1 MATFSLENFGCRAT
15 EADAAAMRRALRSA
29 GWTMLEQHASAD
41 VVVLNTCTVTSAA
54 DSQARDAVRKIHRA
68 NPAARILVTGC
79 YAQRAPED
87 LAQLPGVSWVVG
99 NSHQTEIPRLLR
111 ELAAPGAGVPFAAR
125 SVANSSSESA
135 EPAPARDF
143 VPLATLDT
151 EPMSLARGPA
161 KILTGDIFAQTSM
174 QVSPLEGI
182 PADRTRPILKIQDG
196 CNNRCSY
203 CVIPFVRGRS
213 RSLPPEEVLQETRN
227 LIDAGAKEIVLS
239 GINLGSY
246 GRDLAP
252 RVELADLVRRILN
265 ETALEQLRFS
275 SIEPQDVTEDFVAL
289 VAASPRIAPH
299 FHVPLQSGSDRILR
313 AMHRWYRAAHYAE
326 RIHLIRRALPDAAI
340 GADVIA
346 GFPGETDE
354 DFAATFDFIA
364 RLPFTYLHVFSFSAR
379 PGTKA
384 ADLGAPVSL
393 AVTRDRARALRAL
406 GQQKAAAFREL
417 QAGTKCARA
426 HAGARR
432 RHLDRSFDRELSES
446 ASGRPPPRECLVRSA
461 HQLRAGS
468 SGARRSAQFSKIT
481 SASARF
487 PLCVI
492 VSEMFFTPSRAANS
506 PATPCSRSEGLPL
519 GSRITSISRQR
530 MPDRQPVPSAFIAAS
545 FAANRPA

>member
-15 EADAAAMRRALRSA
+15 EADAAAMRRVLRSA
-29 GWTMLEQHASAD
+29 GWTMLDQHASAD

-68 NPAARILVTGC
+68 NPTARILVTGC

-87 LAQLPGVSWVVG
+87 VAQLPGVAWVVG
-99 NSHQTEIPRLLR
+99 NSHQTEIPRLLS
-111 ELAAPGAGVPFAAR
+111 ELCAPDAETLSAAGSAADVR
-125 SVANSSSESA
+125 HESEDSASV
-135 EPAPARDF
+135 RDF

-161 KILTGDIFAQTSM
+161 KILTGDIFAQTVM
-174 QVSPLEGI
+174 QASPLEDSARV

-203 CVIPFVRGRS
+203 CVIPFVRGLS
-213 RSLPPEEVLQETRN
+213 RSLPPNQVLEETRK
-227 LIDAGAKEIVLS
+227 LIAAGAKEIVLS
-239 GINLGSY
+239 GINLGAY
-246 GRDLAP
+246 GRDLSP
-252 RVELADLVRRILN
+252 RVELADLVRRVLDQT
-265 ETALEQLRFS
+265 ELEQLRFS
-275 SIEPQDVTEDFVAL
+275 SIEPQDITEDFVAL

-326 RIHLIRRALPDAAI
+326 RVQLIRTALPDAAI

-354 DFAATFDFIA
+354 DFAATFDFIT

-384 ADLGAPVSL
+384 ADLGAPVSP

-406 GQQKAAAFREL
+406 GQQKTAAFRQL
-417 QAGTKCARA
+417 NAGRT
-426 HAGARR
+426 
-432 RHLDRSFDRELSES
+432 
-446 ASGRPPPRECLVRSA
+446 
-461 HQLRAGS
+461 LRALTL
-468 SGARRSAQFSKIT
+468 ARGGDTWTEALTGNYLKVRVDG
-481 SASARF
+481 R
-487 PLCVI
+487 
-492 VSEMFFTPSRAANS
+492 
-506 PATPCSRSEGLPL
+506 
-519 GSRITSISRQR
+519 
-530 MPDRQPVPSAFIAAS
+530 
-545 FAANRPA
+545 RPANVWCEARISPQHETAEREELLSSRR

>member
-29 GWTMLEQHASAD
+29 GWTLLEQHTSSD
-41 VVVLNTCTVTSAA
+41 VVVLNTCTVTAAA

-87 LAQLPGVSWVVG
+87 IAQLPGVSWVVG
-99 NSHQTEIPRLLR
+99 NSQQTEIPRLLR
-111 ELAAPGAGVPFAAR
+111 ELFASDADTALAAGPD
-125 SVANSSSESA
+125 ANFSLES
-135 EPAPARDF
+135 PDHAPARDF
-143 VPLATLDT
+143 VPLAILDT

-161 KILTGDIFAQTSM
+161 KILTGDIFAQTTM
-174 QVSPLEGI
+174 EVSPLEGI

-213 RSLPPEEVLQETRN
+213 RSLPPDEVLAETRK
-227 LIDAGAKEIVLS
+227 LVAAGAKEIVLS

-252 RVELADLVRRILN
+252 RVDLADLVRRILN

-275 SIEPQDVTEDFVAL
+275 SIEPQDITEDFVAL
-289 VAASPRIAPH
+289 VTASPRIAAH

-326 RIHLIRRALPDAAI
+326 RIQLIRTALPDAAI

-384 ADLGAPVSL
+384 ADLGAPVSP

-406 GQQKAAAFREL
+406 GQQKVAAFREL
-417 QAGTKCARA
+417 
-426 HAGARR
+426 HAGRIVRALTLARGGDTWTEALTGNYLKVR
-432 RHLDRSFDRELSES
+432 VKGCWSANQWCEARVES
-446 ASGRPPPRECLVRSA
+446 AKE
-461 HQLRAGS
+461 
-468 SGARRSAQFSKIT
+468 
-481 SASARF
+481 
-487 PLCVI
+487 
-492 VSEMFFTPSRAANS
+492 N
-506 PATPCSRSEGLPL
+506 
-519 GSRITSISRQR
+519 
-530 MPDRQPVPSAFIAAS
+530 AAS
-545 FAANRPA
+545 GELLSSRR

>member
-1 MATFSLENFGCRAT
+1 MNTFSLENFGCRAT

-29 GWTMLEQHASAD
+29 GWTMLDQHASAD

-87 LAQLPGVSWVVG
+87 LARLPGVSWVVG

-111 ELAAPGAGVPFAAR
+111 ELFASGAMTAAATA
-125 SVANSSSESA
+125 VADTFSESSHRPLA
-135 EPAPARDF
+135 QDF
-143 VPLATLDT
+143 VPLAILDT

-161 KILTGDIFAQTSM
+161 KILTGDIFAQTAM
-174 QVSPLEGI
+174 QVSPLEDSAGV

-213 RSLPPEEVLQETRN
+213 RSLPPNEVLGETRK
-227 LIDAGAKEIVLS
+227 LVASGAKEIVLS

-246 GRDLAP
+246 GRDLTR
-252 RVELADLVRRILN
+252 RVELAHLVQRILN

-289 VAASPRIAPH
+289 VAESPRIAPH
-299 FHVPLQSGSDRILR
+299 FHVPLQSGSDVILR
-313 AMHRWYRAAHYAE
+313 SMHRWYRAAHYAE
-326 RIHLIRRALPDAAI
+326 RIQLIRSALPDAAI

-354 DFAATFDFIA
+354 DFNATFDFIT

-384 ADLGAPVSL
+384 AGLGSPVSL

-406 GQQKAAAFREL
+406 GQQKSAAFRES
-417 QAGTKCARA
+417 QAGRTVRALTLARGGDTWTEA
-426 HAGARR
+426 LTGNYLKVRV
-432 RHLDRSFDRELSES
+432 E
-446 ASGRPPPRECLVRSA
+446 GR
-461 HQLRAGS
+461 
-468 SGARRSAQFSKIT
+468 
-481 SASARF
+481 
-487 PLCVI
+487 
-492 VSEMFFTPSRAANS
+492 RAANLWCEARIS
-506 PATPCSRSEGLPL
+506 SAREATEPEAVLSSR
-519 GSRITSISRQR
+519 R
-530 MPDRQPVPSAFIAAS
+530 
-545 FAANRPA
+545 

>member
-29 GWTMLEQHASAD
+29 GWTMLDQHASAD

-79 YAQRAPED
+79 YAQRAPDD

-99 NSHQTEIPRLLR
+99 NSHQTEIPQLLR
-111 ELAAPGAGVPFAAR
+111 ELFASGAMTAAATA
-125 SVANSSSESA
+125 VADTFSESSHRPLA
-135 EPAPARDF
+135 QDF
-143 VPLATLDT
+143 VPLAILDT

-161 KILTGDIFAQTSM
+161 KILTGDIFAQTAM
-174 QVSPLEGI
+174 QVSPLEDSAGV

-213 RSLPPEEVLQETRN
+213 RSLSPNEVLGETRK
-227 LIDAGAKEIVLS
+227 LVASGAKEIVLS

-246 GRDLAP
+246 GRDLTR
-252 RVELADLVRRILN
+252 RVELAHLVQRILN

-289 VAASPRIAPH
+289 VAESPRIAPH
-299 FHVPLQSGSDRILR
+299 FHVPLQSGSDRMLR

-326 RIHLIRRALPDAAI
+326 RIQLIRSALPDAAI

-354 DFAATFDFIA
+354 DFNATFDFIT

-384 ADLGAPVSL
+384 AGLGSPVSL

-406 GQQKAAAFREL
+406 GQQKSAAFRES
-417 QAGTKCARA
+417 QAGRTVRALTLARGGDTWTEA
-426 HAGARR
+426 LTGNYLKVRV
-432 RHLDRSFDRELSES
+432 E
-446 ASGRPPPRECLVRSA
+446 GR
-461 HQLRAGS
+461 
-468 SGARRSAQFSKIT
+468 
-481 SASARF
+481 
-487 PLCVI
+487 
-492 VSEMFFTPSRAANS
+492 RAANLWCEARIS
-506 PATPCSRSEGLPL
+506 SAQEAAEPEAVLSSR
-519 GSRITSISRQR
+519 R
-530 MPDRQPVPSAFIAAS
+530 
-545 FAANRPA
+545 

>member
-15 EADAAAMRRALRSA
+15 EADAAAMRRALRAA
-29 GWTMLEQHASAD
+29 GWTILDRHESAD

-87 LAQLPGVSWVVG
+87 LAQLPGVFWVVG

-111 ELAAPGAGVPFAAR
+111 ESFAPEASGTAGSAATLLCESPAGAG
-125 SVANSSSESA
+125 
-135 EPAPARDF
+135 ARDF
-143 VPLATLDT
+143 VPLATLGS
-151 EPMSLARGPA
+151 EAMSLARGPA
-161 KILTGDIFAQTSM
+161 KILTGDIFAQTVM

-203 CVIPFVRGRS
+203 CIIPFVRGRS
-213 RSLPPEEVLQETRN
+213 RSLPPDGVVEETRK
-227 LIDAGAKEIVLS
+227 LVAAGAKEIVLS

-246 GRDLAP
+246 GRDLVP
-252 RVELADLVRRILN
+252 RVELAGLVRRILN
-265 ETALEQLRFS
+265 ETTLEQVRFS

-289 VAASPRIAPH
+289 VATSPRIAPH
-299 FHVPLQSGSDRILR
+299 FHVPLQSGSDRILH

-326 RIHLIRRALPDAAI
+326 RIQLIRSALPDAAI

-417 QAGTKCARA
+417 
-426 HAGARR
+426 H
-432 RHLDRSFDRELSES
+432 
-446 ASGRPPPRECLVRSA
+446 SGRSVRALTLARGGDTWTEALTGNYLKVRVEGRGPANQWCEARVETAKENTETSE
-461 HQLRAGS
+461 LLS
-468 SGARRSAQFSKIT
+468 SRR
-481 SASARF
+481 
-487 PLCVI
+487 
-492 VSEMFFTPSRAANS
+492 
-506 PATPCSRSEGLPL
+506 
-519 GSRITSISRQR
+519 
-530 MPDRQPVPSAFIAAS
+530 
-545 FAANRPA
+545 